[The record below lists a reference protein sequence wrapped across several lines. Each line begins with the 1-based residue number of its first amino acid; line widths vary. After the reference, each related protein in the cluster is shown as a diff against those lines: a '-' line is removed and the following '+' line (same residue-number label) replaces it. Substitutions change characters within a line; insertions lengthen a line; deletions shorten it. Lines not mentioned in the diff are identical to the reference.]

1 MHAIYNFVS
10 GPLAWVAFILFFGGI
25 LYQLISRAMLAKKKD
40 AYVYEYWNFF
50 YALRSILHW
59 IFPFASTNSRKRPFL
74 SIITFVFHLSI
85 FVAPIFLFAHI
96 TLINEAF
103 NVSWWFLP
111 DGVADILTLL
121 VIGACIF
128 FLVRR
133 LVQPDV
139 KFLSSTSDYVLLA
152 LVAAPF
158 VTGYWAYHQWPGNQ
172 FVTILHMLSAE
183 VLLAIIPFTK
193 LNHMFLFFFTRG
205 YMGSEFGGVRF
216 ARDW

>member
-1 MHAIYNFVS
+1 MHALYNFVS

-25 LYQLISRAMLAKKKD
+25 LYQLISRALLAQKRD
-40 AYVYEYWNFF
+40 HYVYEYWSFR
-50 YALRSILHW
+50 YALRSIMHW
-59 IFPFASTNSRKRPFL
+59 ILPFASTNSRNRPVL
-74 SIITFVFHLSI
+74 TIVTFVFHVCI
-85 FVAPIFLFAHI
+85 FIAPLFLFAHI
-96 TLINEAF
+96 TLIYDAF
-103 NVSWWFLP
+103 GISWWFMP
-111 DGVADILTLL
+111 DGVADILTLI

-139 KFLSSTSDYVLLA
+139 KYLSTPTDFILLG

-158 VTGYWAYHQWPGNQ
+158 VTGYWAYHQWPGNE
-172 FVTILHMLSAE
+172 FMTILHMFSGE
-183 VLLAIIPFTK
+183 VLLVAIPFTK
-193 LNHMFLFFFTRG
+193 LNHLFLFFFTRG

>member
-25 LYQLISRAMLAKKKD
+25 LYQLISRASLAKKKD
-40 AYVYEYWNFF
+40 AYFYEYWSFG

-59 IFPFASTNSRKRPFL
+59 VVPFASTNSRKRPIL
-74 SIITFVFHLSI
+74 TIVTFIFHVSL

-96 TLINEAF
+96 ALISEAF

-111 DGVADILTLL
+111 DGVADIMTIA
-121 VIGACIF
+121 VIGACVF
-128 FLVRR
+128 FFIRR
-133 LVQPDV
+133 LIQPDV
-139 KFLSSTSDYVLLA
+139 KFLSSGWDYVLVV

-158 VTGYWAYHQWPGNQ
+158 ISGFWAYHQLPGNMTA
-172 FVTILHMLSAE
+172 TILHMFSAE
-183 VLLAIIPFTK
+183 VLLALIPFTK

-205 YMGSEFGGVRF
+205 YMGSEFGGIRF
-216 ARDW
+216 AKDW

>member
-10 GPLAWVAFILFFGGI
+10 GPLAWVAFIVFFGGI
-25 LYQLISRAMLAKKKD
+25 VYQLISRALLAQKKD
-40 AYVYEYWNFF
+40 HYVYEYWSFR
-50 YALRSILHW
+50 YALRSIMHW
-59 IFPFASTNSRKRPFL
+59 IVPFASTNSRNRPVL
-74 SIITFVFHLSI
+74 TIVTFVFHVCI
-85 FVAPIFLFAHI
+85 FIAPLFLFAHI
-96 TLINEAF
+96 TLIYDAF
-103 NVSWWFLP
+103 GISWWFMP
-111 DGVADILTLL
+111 DGVADILTLV

-139 KFLSSTSDYVLLA
+139 KYLSTPTDFVLLG

-158 VTGYWAYHQWPGNQ
+158 ITGYWAYHRWPGNE
-172 FVTILHMLSAE
+172 FMTILHMCSAE
-183 VLLAIIPFTK
+183 VLLVAIPFTK
-193 LNHMFLFFFTRG
+193 LNHLFLFFFTRG

>member
-25 LYQLISRAMLAKKKD
+25 LYQLISRAVLAKKKD
-40 AYVYEYWNFF
+40 GPVYEYWSFR
-50 YALRSILHW
+50 YALRSIAHW
-59 IFPFASTNSRKRPFL
+59 IVPFASTNSRKRPIL
-74 SIITFVFHLSI
+74 TIVTFIFHICI

-103 NVSWWFLP
+103 NISWWFIP
-111 DGVADILTLL
+111 DGVADIMTLL
-121 VIGACIF
+121 VIGACVF

-133 LVQPDV
+133 IIQPDV
-139 KFLSSTSDYVLLA
+139 AYLSSPWDYVLLA

-158 VTGYWAYHQWPGNQ
+158 VTGFWAYHQWPGNQ
-172 FVTILHMLSAE
+172 LVTILHMLSAE

-193 LNHMFLFFFTRG
+193 LNHMFMFFLTRG

-216 ARDW
+216 AKDW

>member
-25 LYQLISRAMLAKKKD
+25 LYQLVSRALLAKKKD
-40 AYVYEYWNFF
+40 PYVYEYWSFF
-50 YALRSILHW
+50 YALRSIVHW
-59 IFPFASTNSRKRPFL
+59 IFPFGSTNSRKRPVL
-74 SIITFVFHLSI
+74 TIVTFVFHLCI
-85 FVAPIFLFAHI
+85 FITPLFLFAHI
-96 TLINEAF
+96 TLIYDAF
-103 NVSWWFLP
+103 GISWWFMP
-111 DGVADILTLL
+111 DGVADILTLV
-121 VIGACIF
+121 VIGACVF
-128 FLVRR
+128 FLIRR

-139 KFLSSTSDYVLLA
+139 KYLSTPMDFILLG

-158 VTGYWAYHQWPGNQ
+158 VTGYWAYHQWPGNE
-172 FVTILHMLSAE
+172 FMTILHMFSAE
-183 VLLAIIPFTK
+183 VLLVAIPFTK

>member
-25 LYQLISRAMLAKKKD
+25 LYQLISRAVLAKKKD
-40 AYVYEYWNFF
+40 PYVYEYWSFR

-59 IFPFASTNSRKRPFL
+59 IVPFASTNSRKRPFL
-74 SIITFVFHLSI
+74 TIVTFIFHVCILA
-85 FVAPIFLFAHI
+85 VPIFLFAHI
-96 TLINEAF
+96 ALIHEAF
-103 NVSWWFLP
+103 NISWWFMP
-111 DGVADILTLL
+111 DEVADILTLV
-121 VIGACIF
+121 VIGACVF

-133 LVQPDV
+133 IIQPDV
-139 KFLSSTSDYVLLA
+139 KYLSSGWDYVLLG

-158 VTGYWAYHQWPGNQ
+158 VSGYWAYHQWPGNM
-172 FVTILHMLSAE
+172 VMTIFHMLSAE
-183 VLLAIIPFTK
+183 TLLAIIPFTK

-216 ARDW
+216 AKDW

>member
-10 GPLAWVAFILFFGGI
+10 GPLAWVAFIVFFGGI
-25 LYQLISRAMLAKKKD
+25 VYQLISRALLAQKKD
-40 AYVYEYWNFF
+40 HYVYEYWSFR
-50 YALRSILHW
+50 YALRSIMHW
-59 IFPFASTNSRKRPFL
+59 IVPFASTNSRNRPVL
-74 SIITFVFHLSI
+74 TIVTFVFHVCI
-85 FVAPIFLFAHI
+85 FIAPLFLFAHI
-96 TLINEAF
+96 TLIYDAF
-103 NVSWWFLP
+103 GISWWFMP
-111 DGVADILTLL
+111 DGVADILTLV

-139 KFLSSTSDYVLLA
+139 KYLSTPTDFVLLG

-158 VTGYWAYHQWPGNQ
+158 ITGYWAYHRWPGNE
-172 FVTILHMLSAE
+172 FMTVLHMFSAE
-183 VLLAIIPFTK
+183 VLLVAIPFTK
-193 LNHMFLFFFTRG
+193 LHHLFLFFFTRG

>member
-10 GPLAWVAFILFFGGI
+10 GPLAWVAFIVFFGGI
-25 LYQLISRAMLAKKKD
+25 VYQLISRALLAQKKD
-40 AYVYEYWNFF
+40 HYVYEYWSFR
-50 YALRSILHW
+50 YALRSIMHW
-59 IFPFASTNSRKRPFL
+59 IVPFASTNSRNRPVL
-74 SIITFVFHLSI
+74 TIVTFVFHVCI
-85 FVAPIFLFAHI
+85 FIAPLFLFAHI
-96 TLINEAF
+96 TLIYDAF
-103 NVSWWFLP
+103 GISWWFMP
-111 DGVADILTLL
+111 DGVADILTLV

-139 KFLSSTSDYVLLA
+139 KYLSTPTDFVLLG

-158 VTGYWAYHQWPGNQ
+158 ITGYWAYHQWPGNE
-172 FVTILHMLSAE
+172 FMTILHMFSAE
-183 VLLAIIPFTK
+183 VLLVAIPFTK
-193 LNHMFLFFFTRG
+193 LNHLFLFFFTRG

>member
-10 GPLAWVAFILFFGGI
+10 GPLAWAAFILFFGGI
-25 LYQLISRAMLAKKKD
+25 LYQLISRAVLAKKKD
-40 AYVYEYWNFF
+40 YPVYEYWSFR
-50 YALRSILHW
+50 YALRSIAHW
-59 IFPFASTNSRKRPFL
+59 IVPFASTNSRKRPVL
-74 SIITFVFHLSI
+74 TIVTFIFHICI

-103 NVSWWFLP
+103 NISWWFIP
-111 DGVADILTLL
+111 DGVADIMTLL
-121 VIGACIF
+121 VIGACVF

-133 LVQPDV
+133 IIQPDV
-139 KFLSSTSDYVLLA
+139 AYLSSPWDYVLLA

-158 VTGYWAYHQWPGNQ
+158 VTGFWAYHQWPGNQ
-172 FVTILHMLSAE
+172 VVTILHMLSAE

-193 LNHMFLFFFTRG
+193 LNHMFMFFLTRG

-216 ARDW
+216 AKDW

>member
-10 GPLAWVAFILFFGGI
+10 GPLAWVAFIVFFGGI
-25 LYQLISRAMLAKKKD
+25 LYQLISRALLAQKKD
-40 AYVYEYWNFF
+40 HYVYEYWSFR
-50 YALRSILHW
+50 YALRSIMHW
-59 IFPFASTNSRKRPFL
+59 IVPFASTNSRNRPVL
-74 SIITFVFHLSI
+74 TIVTFVFHVCI
-85 FVAPIFLFAHI
+85 FIAPLFLFAHI
-96 TLINEAF
+96 TLIYDAF
-103 NVSWWFLP
+103 GISWWFMP
-111 DGVADILTLL
+111 DGVADILTLV

-139 KFLSSTSDYVLLA
+139 KYLSTPTDFVLLG

-158 VTGYWAYHQWPGNQ
+158 ITGYWAYHQWPGNE
-172 FVTILHMLSAE
+172 FMTILHMFSAE
-183 VLLAIIPFTK
+183 VLLVAIPFTK
-193 LNHMFLFFFTRG
+193 LNHLFLFFFTRG